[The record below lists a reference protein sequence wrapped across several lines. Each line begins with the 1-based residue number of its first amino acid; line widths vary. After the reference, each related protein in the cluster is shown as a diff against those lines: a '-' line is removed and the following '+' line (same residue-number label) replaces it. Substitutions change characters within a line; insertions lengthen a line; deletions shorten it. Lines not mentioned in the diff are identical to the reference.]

1 MADFTSVDA
10 GVGTGL
16 FLFTGAGA
24 IGGDMSMAVELIS
37 KFGVVAVLWFWVL
50 DMRKRVSE
58 QNTLFQ
64 ERLKQVIDAFEQDT
78 KQTREDYE
86 RILQHIKSESQ
97 CRTDYLIKLVDQQ
110 KEELSDLKSKL
121 FKTQKGA

>member
-50 DMRKRVSE
+50 DMRKRVAE

-64 ERLKQVIDAFEQDT
+64 ERLKQVIAAFEQES

-97 CRTDYLIKLVDQQ
+97 NRSDYLIKLVDQQ

-121 FKTQKGA
+121 FKSQKGA